1 MANYDYIVIVGG
13 SGGVATAR
21 RAAEYGAK
29 VLLIEAQRLGGTC
42 VNVGCVPK
50 KLMWY
55 AANIAHT
62 LDTARHYGFGI
73 HGHDFDWK
81 RLKHDRDA
89 YIRRLNDIYVTM
101 LDKAGVTLVRGFARF
116 VDSHTVAVDGQHY
129 SAPHIVITT
138 GGQPVL
144 PAIPGAE
151 LGISSDGFFEL
162 EHQPQQVVVV
172 GAGYIAVELA
182 GVLRG
187 LGSEVILVV
196 RRDQA
201 MRSLDALLRDELMT
215 HLRDSGIH
223 IVTHTQIAHVSLNPQ
238 GRLDISTTPDGV
250 NLTAD
255 TLLWAIGRRA
265 NTDQLNLAA
274 AGVNCETSGVIPV
287 DEWQNTNIS
296 GIYAIGDIIGH
307 HELTT
312 VAIAAGRK
320 LAARL
325 FNQQSQSRLDYDNV
339 PTVIFSHP
347 PIGTVGLTEAQARE
361 QYPDIK
367 TYTTRFTALYHALS
381 EHKPKTAMKLVCA
394 GSEERV
400 VGCHIIG
407 EGADEMLQGFA
418 VAIKMGAC
426 KNDFDDT
433 VAIHPTSAE
442 ELVTLR

>member
-1 MANYDYIVIVGG
+1 
-13 SGGVATAR
+13 
-21 RAAEYGAK
+21 
-29 VLLIEAQRLGGTC
+29 
-42 VNVGCVPK
+42 
-50 KLMWY
+50 
-55 AANIAHT
+55 
-62 LDTARHYGFGI
+62 
-73 HGHDFDWK
+73 
-81 RLKHDRDA
+81 
-89 YIRRLNDIYVTM
+89 M

-116 VDSHTVAVDGQHY
+116 VDSHTVEANGKHY

-162 EHQPQQVVVV
+162 AHQPQQVVVV

-187 LGSEVILVV
+187 LGSEVTLVL

-201 MRSLDALLRDELMT
+201 MRSLDTLLRDELMI
-215 HLRDSGIH
+215 HLQDSGIH
-223 IVTHTQIAHVSLNPQ
+223 LLNHTQVTRVSRNPQ

-250 NLTAD
+250 HLTAD

-274 AGVNCETSGVIPV
+274 TGVDCEASGVIPV
-287 DEWQNTNIS
+287 DEWQNTNVP

-307 HELTT
+307 HELTP

-325 FNQQSQSRLDYDNV
+325 FNQQPQSQLDYHNV

-347 PIGTVGLTEAQARE
+347 PMGTVGLTEAQARE
-361 QYPDIK
+361 QYPEIK
-367 TYTTRFTALYHALS
+367 TYTTRFTALYHAFS

-407 EGADEMLQGFA
+407 EGVDEMLQGFA

-426 KNDFDDT
+426 KRDFDHT

>member
-1 MANYDYIVIVGG
+1 MANYDYIVIGGG

-29 VLLIEAQRLGGTC
+29 VVLIEAHRLGGTC

-55 AANIAHT
+55 AAQIAHS
-62 LDTARHYGFGI
+62 LDDARHYGFSI
-73 HGHDFDWK
+73 HGHDFDWQ

-89 YIRRLNDIYVTM
+89 YIQRLNGIY
-101 LDKAGVTLVRGFARF
+101 LNLLEQSGVTLVRGSARF
-116 VDSHTVAVDGQHY
+116 VDSKTVAADGQHY
-129 SAPHIVITT
+129 SAPHIVIAT

-162 EHQPQQVVVV
+162 EQQPQRVVVV
-172 GAGYIAVELA
+172 GAGYIGVELA
-182 GVLRG
+182 GVLRS
-187 LGSEVILVV
+187 LGSEVTLVL
-196 RRDQA
+196 RHDQA
-201 MRSLDALLRDELMT
+201 MRNLDALLRDELMT

-223 IVTHTQIAHVSLNPQ
+223 ILPHTEVTSVSRNPSGGLHLTTTGDGLELN
-238 GRLDISTTPDGV
+238 T
-250 NLTAD
+250 D

-265 NTDQLNLAA
+265 NTESLNLAA
-274 AGVNCETSGVIPV
+274 TGVKSTPRGVIPV
-287 DEWQNTNIS
+287 DEWQNTNIP

-307 HELTT
+307 HELTP

-325 FNQQSQSRLDYDNV
+325 FNQQPQSRLDYHTV
-339 PTVIFSHP
+339 PTVIFGHP
-347 PIGTVGLTEAQARE
+347 PMGTVGLTEAQARE
-361 QYPDIK
+361 QYADIT

-394 GSEERV
+394 GSKEQV

-418 VAIKMGAC
+418 VAIKMSAC
-426 KNDFDDT
+426 KSDFDNT